1 MRVGDAVRLRAIRPA
16 PTRAD
21 SEEMEDLEEMED
33 MEDME
38 DLVDPA
44 QSGSGPATAA
54 DSRGERQVEAG
65 GGCGVQGE

>member
-21 SEEMEDLEEMED
+21 SEEMEEMVEMEN
-33 MEDME
+33 
-38 DLVDPA
+38 LVDPA

-65 GGCGVQGE
+65 GGCGVHTYVHT